1 MRVMMVTKFLPLPA
15 NTGGKRRS
23 LAIVERYLARGDQ
36 LILVA
41 HDDGTADVAALERR
55 GVKVISSRW
64 KGGPERLVR
73 GIAKG
78 KSAILGRFYT
88 PELYERARQVARE
101 QPVDVLQIEYIHN
114 CVYRDVAEAI
124 RVLDLHDVASEQAR
138 KIAAIQR
145 PPLNALYWLES
156 HAIARRE
163 RLAQSEY
170 DVIACVSQHD
180 AQQLGPKARIAPNGW
195 DATEPLSEPHGNH
208 CAFVANF
215 AFSTNVDA
223 AQWLVSSIWP
233 KVRAQVADA
242 QLWLVGKDPTPPVV
256 ALHGRDGI
264 TVTGTVPDVAP
275 YLERSRVALAPLR
288 AGSGSRLKIL
298 EALEASRP
306 IVSTSAGLEGLE
318 QLASAGVVL
327 ANDADSFAREVVAL
341 LGDPSRAR
349 ELGREGRQAVH
360 QTFLWDR
367 TLSPMFEAIDRAVAA
382 RGR

>member
-1 MRVMMVTKFLPLPA
+1 LPA

-23 LAIVERYLARGDQ
+23 LAIVERYLARGDE

-41 HDDGTADVAALERR
+41 HDDGTADIAALERR
-55 GVKVISSRW
+55 GVKVISARW

-88 PELYERARQVARE
+88 PELYRRARVIARMH
-101 QPVDVLQIEYIHN
+101 PVDVLQIEYIHN
-114 CVYRDVAEAI
+114 CVYRDVAEAV

-156 HAIARRE
+156 HALERRE
-163 RLAQSEY
+163 RRAQSEY

-180 AQQLGPKARIAPNGW
+180 RDLLGGRAHVAPNGW
-195 DATEPLSEPHGNH
+195 DATPPLGLPQGNQ

-223 AQWLVSSIWP
+223 AQWLVREIWP
-233 KVRAQVADA
+233 RVRAQVVDA
-242 QLWLVGKDPTPPVV
+242 QLWLVGKDPTPPVL
-256 ALHGRDGI
+256 ALHGRDGV

-306 IVSTSAGLEGLE
+306 MVVTTAGLEGLE
-318 QLASAGVVL
+318 ALANAGVL
-327 ANDADSFAREVVAL
+327 IADEPAAFAHAVVAL
-341 LGDPSRAR
+341 LRDPARAQ
-349 ELGREGRQAVH
+349 ELGQQGRRAVH
-360 QTFLWDR
+360 EAFLWDR
-367 TLSPMFEAIDRAVAA
+367 TLAPMFDAIDRALAA
-382 RGR
+382 RGH